1 MFTISYAHLNMI
13 HCGGKYLRKWVPY
26 HFGWIKWSLG
36 FKLGSLHDYS
46 LTPGSSFIKPSSN
59 QPKAATVK
67 LAQKPPDIEEI
78 DDKGNDDDESLDVAE
93 EDCVHLDNFNLVW
106 RRLKALYNNG
116 WFTGDILHF
125 NTFLHQYKIQ
135 FDDGSTDYIQP
146 RDINNIEIMILTVT
160 NRTRKDLQFCL
171 FCFFI

>member
-36 FKLGSLHDYS
+36 FKLGGLHDYS

-78 DDKGNDDDESLDVAE
+78 DDKGNEMM
-93 EDCVHLDNFNLVW
+93 NLSMSQ
-106 RRLKALYNNG
+106 K
-116 WFTGDILHF
+116 
-125 NTFLHQYKIQ
+125 KIV
-135 FDDGSTDYIQP
+135 Y
-146 RDINNIEIMILTVT
+146 ILTTSILFGEGWKHFTTMAGSQVT
-160 NRTRKDLQFCL
+160 FYISTHSCTSTRYNLMMEVLITFSPGISTTLK
-171 FCFFI
+171 